1 METYTFSEF
10 SFKILTFKIRLL
22 ETEII
27 IDLYDR
33 DRGTEGPRENF
44 FIADSESLCHE
55 SSRNAIKFF

>member
-33 DRGTEGPRENF
+33 DRGTEGPRDRGKIF
-44 FIADSESLCHE
+44 LLQI
-55 SSRNAIKFF
+55 RNLFVMNRPEMQ